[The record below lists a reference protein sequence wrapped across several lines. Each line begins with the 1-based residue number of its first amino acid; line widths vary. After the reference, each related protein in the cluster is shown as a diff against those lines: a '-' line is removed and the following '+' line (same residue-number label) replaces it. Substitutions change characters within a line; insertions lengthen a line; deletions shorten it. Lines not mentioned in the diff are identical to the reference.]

1 MDDRAKGTI
10 ETSQSRPAAIEQVPD
25 AQASEGASPGLRLTA
40 GRWFWLALA
49 LTAGLAIALRAY
61 DLTHNPP
68 ELFED
73 ELAGA
78 ASAWSIVTTGHD
90 VGRTVLPFLATRL
103 ELKQPLSGFSTVPFQ
118 WLLGHDTLAVRL
130 PAVLFGS
137 ATVLL
142 TAWLARCLGRSRLEQ
157 LMAAVL
163 MAILPWAVHLGRVG
177 WEPASALPFTI
188 GGAGLLWTGLELGRP
203 ARVVVAAIVLA
214 VGAYTYQPALAINVL
229 LAAWALIAH
238 GPHMGRRELTGIS
251 VGAFAALLVLV
262 PYGLAARDPLFF
274 QRAATISTFAH
285 GFNAEDIGLA
295 WTNYW
300 AQWNPRWLFLEGT
313 ANLRNEPDMGV
324 VFPWVAPFL
333 ALGALRLLLRR
344 AAGDVLLLGWLLLGP
359 VPAALT
365 NDGVPHFLRGVA
377 ALPPLV
383 VTSSVGLTCAW
394 QLAGRLRLGSLVRPT
409 LAGVVFV
416 IALQETTSA
425 ALFYYRD
432 YPAASAGAWYYGT
445 GEALTL
451 ARADVPAGA
460 RLCIETPSISY
471 WTFPQYVAWYLGDVP
486 FAVTEGTSDPRC
498 GSSGAYLL
506 VHMDT
511 AIPGPSMIVGTAS
524 NYDGSP
530 LFKLV
535 RVGGSG

>member
-1 MDDRAKGTI
+1 LDDRAKGNT
-10 ETSQSRPAAIEQVPD
+10 ETSQSRPAAIEQVPG
-25 AQASEGASPGLRLTA
+25 AQSAGRVVPGLRWTA
-40 GRWFWLALA
+40 AGWFWLALA
-49 LTAGLAIALRAY
+49 FTALLALVLRAY
-61 DLTHNPP
+61 DLAHNPP

-90 VGRTVLPFLATRL
+90 VGRTVLPFLTTRL
-103 ELKQPLSGFSTVPFQ
+103 ELKQPLYGFATVPFQ
-118 WLLGHDTLAVRL
+118 WLLGHETLAVRL
-130 PAVLFGS
+130 PAVLFGG

-142 TAWLARCLGRSRLEQ
+142 TAWLARCLGRSRVEQ
-157 LMAAVL
+157 VTAAVL
-163 MAILPWAVHLGRVG
+163 MAILPWAVHLGRIG

-188 GGAGLLWTGLELGRP
+188 AGAGLLWTGLESGKRP
-203 ARVVVAAIVLA
+203 RVVAAAIVLA
-214 VGAYTYQPALAINVL
+214 IGAYTYQPALVINIL
-229 LAAWALIAH
+229 LAAWTLVARA
-238 GPHMGRRELTGIS
+238 PHIRRSDLAGIS
-251 VGAFAALLVLV
+251 IGALAALLVLV
-262 PYGLAARDPLFF
+262 PYGLAARDPLFL
-274 QRAATISTFAH
+274 QRAAAISTFAH
-285 GFNAEDIGLA
+285 GLNAQDVGLA

-333 ALGALRLLLRR
+333 ALGVLRLLKRR
-344 AAGDVLLLGWLLLGP
+344 AAGDVLLLGWLVLGP

-383 VTSSVGLTCAW
+383 VTSSVGLAYAW
-394 QLAGRLRLGSLVRPT
+394 QLAGRLPRASIVTPT
-409 LAGVVFV
+409 LAAVVV
-416 IALQETTSA
+416 AIALQETMSA

-432 YPAASAGAWYYGT
+432 YPAASASAWYYGT

-451 ARADVPAGA
+451 AREDIPAGA
-460 RLCIETPSISY
+460 RLCIETPSVSY
-471 WTFPQYVAWYLGDVP
+471 WTFPQYVAWYLGNVP
-486 FAVTEGTSDPRC
+486 FAVTEGTSDPKC
-498 GSSGAYLL
+498 ASSGAYLL

-511 AIPGPSMIVGTAS
+511 DVPAAS
-524 NYDGSP
+524 TIITTVPNYDGSP

-535 RVGGSG
+535 RVGSSG